1 LDLVQADARA
11 FAALVEH
18 LKEIDDAG
26 TVIMIQVENEIGLLG
41 SARDHCASARAAWDA
56 AVPDCVMDF
65 ARNDPDALPKEVAKA
80 LIAAPRGAAWS
91 QLNANADDI
100 AETFMAWAFA
110 RYVEQVA
117 GPVRPT
123 TRIPFY
129 TNAWLGPQPGQDR
142 PGQYPSG
149 GPTARMLGLWQAV
162 APSLDWLSP
171 DIYVED
177 SAPVLEAYAQRGNP
191 LFVPESR
198 FSAGDLFLA
207 VGALGAI
214 GYCAFGLEDGRDDA
228 RFFEAARTL
237 LAMSELITRERPR
250 GNVWGFA
257 LDAGTDCAEHRFGDL
272 TLTVRN
278 GPGLFARML
287 LDVGVELPRPEQSP
301 SETRPAAIPVPGD
314 DRPFGIVI
322 QTDTDRFIVAGQA
335 ALFDFAADENVV
347 EIDEVR
353 ELVLDEGRLRPSR
366 YLNGDERLAI
376 VPQRGIGIAEITL
389 LRVAHS

>member
-1 LDLVQADARA
+1 
-11 FAALVEH
+11 
-18 LKEIDDAG
+18 
-26 TVIMIQVENEIGLLG
+26 
-41 SARDHCASARAAWDA
+41 AWDA

-177 SAPVLEAYAQRGNP
+177 SAPVL
-191 LFVPESR
+191 
-198 FSAGDLFLA
+198 
-207 VGALGAI
+207 
-214 GYCAFGLEDGRDDA
+214 
-228 RFFEAARTL
+228 
-237 LAMSELITRERPR
+237 
-250 GNVWGFA
+250 
-257 LDAGTDCAEHRFGDL
+257 
-272 TLTVRN
+272 
-278 GPGLFARML
+278 
-287 LDVGVELPRPEQSP
+287 
-301 SETRPAAIPVPGD
+301 
-314 DRPFGIVI
+314 
-322 QTDTDRFIVAGQA
+322 
-335 ALFDFAADENVV
+335 
-347 EIDEVR
+347 
-353 ELVLDEGRLRPSR
+353 
-366 YLNGDERLAI
+366 
-376 VPQRGIGIAEITL
+376 
-389 LRVAHS
+389 